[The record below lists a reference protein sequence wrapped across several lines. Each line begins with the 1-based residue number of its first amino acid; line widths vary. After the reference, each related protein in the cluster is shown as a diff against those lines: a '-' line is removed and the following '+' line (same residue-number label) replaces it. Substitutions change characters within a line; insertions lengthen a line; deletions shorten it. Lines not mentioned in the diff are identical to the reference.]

1 MILTAILIILAAIC
15 NSVMDICSH
24 KYQQSI
30 FYWKY
35 FNDQFWDAT
44 ISWKNKYYLGKVS
57 NGRRKVRIGYLQFN
71 YPVQITD
78 AWHLFKTIMIFAFIG
93 AIATCPTQ
101 NIKESLFVFI
111 VGGIIYN
118 CTFSLFYKL
127 ILIRK

>member
-1 MILTAILIILAAIC
+1 MITTFILISIAAIC
-15 NSVMDICSH
+15 NAIMDIVSH
-24 KYQQSI
+24 KFLISI
-30 FYWKY
+30 FNSKR
-35 FNDQFWDAT
+35 FNRQFWDAEL
-44 ISWKNKYYLGKVS
+44 SWRNKYVGLS
-57 NGRRKVRIGYLQFN
+57 PQNGRRKLIWQFN

-118 CTFSLFYKL
+118 LTFSLFYKL